1 MVEILVRPD
10 QRTDAVSIGGS
21 PRARAWTLTVA
32 CMGVALVVAS
42 MTALNTALGDLAV
55 ATSATQTQLTWV
67 VDGYTLAL
75 ACLLLPAGAI
85 GDRYGRRGALLAGLV
100 VFALGSAAP
109 VILHN
114 PLQIIAGRAVAG
126 VGAAFVMPATL
137 SLLTVA
143 YPKKDRMKAVGIWA
157 GTAGSGGVLG
167 MLGSGL
173 LLRFWDWHAIFWSL
187 GIAGLMIF
195 ALGCTVAPSRETN
208 APRID
213 SLGAVLIGAAVAIA
227 VAAILE
233 APDRGWTDSLVWG
246 GLVAGAVIAVVFGV
260 VEFRLGFRGSQPL
273 LDMRLFGDPSFATGV
288 ATIVV
293 IFGATFGFFYLGM
306 QYVQQIMGYS
316 PLMTAAAFGPFMVP
330 LGIFSA
336 LSFWYVPKLGLR
348 LVLFLGML
356 LIAVGFACMQG
367 LGLNSTYL
375 DLAWPALILST
386 GIGFCTAPTTSAIMG
401 AVPDEKQGV
410 ASAVNDTT
418 REMGGALGIA
428 VAGSLLAG
436 RYSDE
441 LAPRLADFPASV
453 RGPATD
459 SLAKAVEV
467 AGKLGPQGSQL
478 AEVSKAAFLTA
489 MHASNMVMAVIVAVA
504 AILIG
509 LWAPGREGRQLRVV
523 RRVLSDRG
531 PTQPGSLNE
540 FGSSVPEH
548 HDGRVRSTAGDHG
561 QDRPVY
567 HP

>member
-1 MVEILVRPD
+1 
-10 QRTDAVSIGGS
+10 
-21 PRARAWTLTVA
+21 
-32 CMGVALVVAS
+32 MGVGLVVAS

-55 ATSATQTQLTWV
+55 ATSATQSQLTWI
-67 VDGYTLAL
+67 VDGYTVAL

-85 GDRYGRRGALLAGLV
+85 GDRYGRRGALLTGLV

-109 VILHN
+109 AILHS

-126 VGAAFVMPATL
+126 AGAAFVMPATL

-143 YPKKDRMKAVGIWA
+143 YPKEDRIKAVGIWA

-187 GIAGLMIF
+187 GIAAAAIF
-195 ALGCTVAPSRETN
+195 ALACTVASSREAN

-213 SLGAVLIGAAVAIA
+213 TLGAVLIGASVAIA

-233 APDRGWTDSLVWG
+233 APDRGWRDPLIWG
-246 GLVAGAVIAVVFGV
+246 GLIAGALIAAAFGV
-260 VEFRLGFRGSQPL
+260 VEFRKDHPL
-273 LDMRLFGDPSFATGV
+273 LDVRLFGDPGFATGV

-293 IFGATFGFFYLGM
+293 LFGATFGFFYLGM

-316 PLMTAAAFGPFMVP
+316 PLMTAMAFGPFMVP

-336 LSFWYVPKLGLR
+336 LSFWYVPRLGLR
-348 LVLFLGML
+348 LVLFVGTLVM
-356 LIAVGFACMQG
+356 AVGFACMRV
-367 LGLNSTYL
+367 LDLHSTFL
-375 DLAWPALILST
+375 DLAWPTLILST

-410 ASAVNDTT
+410 ASAVNDTS

-428 VAGSLLAG
+428 VAGSILAG
-436 RYSDE
+436 RYSGE
-441 LAPRLADFPASV
+441 LAPKLSPFPEAV

-467 AGKLGPQGSQL
+467 ADKLGPQGRPL
-478 AEVSKAAFLTA
+478 AELSKTAFMA
-489 MHASNMVMAVIVAVA
+489 SMHASTTVLAVIVAIA
-504 AILIG
+504 AVLIG
-509 LWAPGREGRQLRVV
+509 LWAPGRDGRQLGPV
-523 RRVLSDRG
+523 RRMVRG
-531 PTQPGSLNE
+531 SASG
-540 FGSSVPEH
+540 G
-548 HDGRVRSTAGDHG
+548 
-561 QDRPVY
+561 
-567 HP
+567 

>member
-1 MVEILVRPD
+1 MIETLVRSD

-21 PRARAWTLTVA
+21 PRARAWTLAVA

-109 VILHN
+109 AILHD
-114 PLQIIAGRAVAG
+114 PLQIIAERAVAG
-126 VGAAFVMPATL
+126 IGAAFVMPATL

-143 YPKKDRMKAVGIWA
+143 YPKEDRMKAVGLWA

-187 GIAGLMIF
+187 GIAGLVIF
-195 ALGCTVAPSRETN
+195 ALGCTVSSSRETD
-208 APRID
+208 APRVD
-213 SLGAVLIGAAVAIA
+213 WLGAVLIGAAVAIA
-227 VAAILE
+227 VFAILD
-233 APDRGWTDSLVWG
+233 APDRGWRDPLVWG
-246 GLVAGAVIAVVFGV
+246 GLVAGAVIAVVFGI
-260 VEFRLGFRGSQPL
+260 VEFHKRHPL
-273 LDMRLFGDPSFATGV
+273 LDVRLFADPNFATGV
-288 ATIVV
+288 AAIV
-293 IFGATFGFFYLGM
+293 ILFGATFGFFFIGM

-316 PLMTAAAFGPFMVP
+316 PLTTAIAFGPFMVP

-348 LVLFLGML
+348 LVLF
-356 LIAVGFACMQG
+356 
-367 LGLNSTYL
+367 
-375 DLAWPALILST
+375 
-386 GIGFCTAPTTSAIMG
+386 IGT
-401 AVPDEKQGV
+401 
-410 ASAVNDTT
+410 
-418 REMGGALGIA
+418 
-428 VAGSLLAG
+428 VAGSIVAG
-436 RYSDE
+436 RYSHVLTPK
-441 LAPRLADFPASV
+441 LANFPAPV

-467 AGKLGPQGSQL
+467 AGKLGPQGTQL

-489 MHASNMVMAVIVAVA
+489 MHASTIVMAAIVVVA
-504 AILIG
+504 AVLIG
-509 LWAPGREGRQLRVV
+509 LWAPGRDGQQLRPV
-523 RRVLSDRG
+523 RRLRG
-531 PTQPGSLNE
+531 E
-540 FGSSVPEH
+540 M
-548 HDGRVRSTAGDHG
+548 RA
-561 QDRPVY
+561 
-567 HP
+567 